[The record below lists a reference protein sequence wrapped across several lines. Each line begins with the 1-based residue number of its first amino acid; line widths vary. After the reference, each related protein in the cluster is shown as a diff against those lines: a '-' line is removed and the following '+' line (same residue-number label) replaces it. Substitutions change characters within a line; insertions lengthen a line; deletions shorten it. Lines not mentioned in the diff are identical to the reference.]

1 MKVELD
7 LRWNLGVDPA
17 QPLDESL
24 FELLAGIQ
32 ETGSLQKACRRAGV
46 SYRHAWVCSRR
57 QRRHWASRSP
67 S

>member
-7 LRWNLGVDPA
+7 LRWNLGVDTA
-17 QPLDESL
+17 APLDESL

-46 SYRHAWVCSRR
+46 SYRHAWGLLA
-57 QRRHWASRSP
+57 ASAGRSWP
-67 S
+67 R